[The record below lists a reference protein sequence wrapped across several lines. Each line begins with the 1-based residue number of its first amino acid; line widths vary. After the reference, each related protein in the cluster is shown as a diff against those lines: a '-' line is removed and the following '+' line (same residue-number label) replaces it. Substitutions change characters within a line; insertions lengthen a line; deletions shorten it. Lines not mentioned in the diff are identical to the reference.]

1 MIGGLPVTL
10 SLLYLSPSCIVFM
23 PLKKLPSFILTL
35 AVGCFYTTPHEKASG
50 FRNQRN
56 FCLSNPK
63 SRKFLILDSG
73 IVCIEIRKTA
83 QGIWIPSNDC
93 NPESKLSCTDE
104 VWNPVPG
111 IPNPARPGFQNPSLS
126 WIPLH
131 GANFQCWL
139 IFCSHLEDSLIV
151 GNSIN
156 YVKTIRS
163 WLSPVARSVKSAWKL
178 CWRASVD
185 GWAARTFHSRCDG
198 KGPTVTIIRVGKY
211 IFGGYTSS
219 SWGE

>member
-1 MIGGLPVTL
+1 MIEGLPVTL

-111 IPNPARPGFQNPSLS
+111 IPESGTT
-126 WIPLH
+126 WI
-131 GANFQCWL
+131 
-139 IFCSHLEDSLIV
+139 LESKPVLDSLTWGEFSMLVNILFTFR
-151 GNSIN
+151 GLP
-156 YVKTIRS
+156 YCGKQH
-163 WLSPVARSVKSAWKL
+163 KL
-178 CWRASVD
+178 RKDYKKLAVSCGTKREICMETLLACVCWRLGCKNISLAMWWQGTD
-185 GWAARTFHSRCDG
+185 GNNN
-198 KGPTVTIIRVGKY
+198 KGWEIYFWRIHQ
-211 IFGGYTSS
+211 
-219 SWGE
+219 